1 MAQGT
6 DFGLY
11 SPKFLEGFSREFAS
25 YSSRIHRSL
34 LPGCHAQSSREGEE
48 RRGRIMSTGSA
59 LTIGLNSV
67 DQNHYH
73 GWSGK
78 LNACDADAEDMANI
92 ATSKGFTINTLLT
105 KEATRQ
111 RVKDEISAVA
121 DGLEAGDFFMLSY
134 SGHGGE
140 LPDLNDEEV
149 DAQDD
154 TWCLYDGQLVD
165 DEIYTLLARFAE
177 GARVLVFS
185 DSCHSGTVTKLA
197 YYEGTVRGRSV
208 IHSASEGD
216 YRHMPQEVILPT
228 YRNNKDFYDEILKN
242 LQPESREQARA
253 AILLFSGCQEN
264 HLSADGDF
272 NGLFTAQLL
281 RVWREGTFTGDYPK
295 FYKEIRKRMPPDQ
308 TPNYFRT
315 GQVNKQFEAQ
325 TPFTI

>member
-1 MAQGT
+1 M
-6 DFGLY
+6 
-11 SPKFLEGFSREFAS
+11 P
-25 YSSRIHRSL
+25 
-34 LPGCHAQSSREGEE
+34 
-48 RRGRIMSTGSA
+48 TGSA

-67 DQNHYH
+67 DPNHYH

-78 LNACDADAEDMANI
+78 LNACEADTEDMANI

-111 RVKDEISAVA
+111 RVKDEISAAA

-134 SGHGGE
+134 SGHGGQ

-165 DEIYTLLARFAE
+165 DEIYTLLARFEE
-177 GARVLVFS
+177 GVRVLIFS

-208 IHSASEGD
+208 IHSASEGG

-228 YRNNKDFYDEILKN
+228 YRNNMDFYDEILRN

-264 HLSADGDF
+264 QLSADGDF

>member
-1 MAQGT
+1 MA
-6 DFGLY
+6 
-11 SPKFLEGFSREFAS
+11 S
-25 YSSRIHRSL
+25 
-34 LPGCHAQSSREGEE
+34 
-48 RRGRIMSTGSA
+48 GSA

-67 DQNHYH
+67 DPGHYA
-73 GWSGK
+73 GWSGN
-78 LNACDADAEDMANI
+78 LIACEADAEDMANI
-92 ATSKGFTINTLLT
+92 ATSKGFTVNTLLT

-111 RVKDEISAVA
+111 RVKDEISAAA
-121 DGLEAGDFFMLSY
+121 DRLTAEDFFMLSY
-134 SGHGGE
+134 SGHGGQ

-154 TWCLYDGQLVD
+154 TWCLYDGELVD
-165 DEIYTLLARFAE
+165 DEVYTLLARFAE
-177 GARVLVFS
+177 GVRVLVFS
-185 DSCHSGTVTKLA
+185 DSCHSGTMTKLA

-208 IHSASEGD
+208 IHSASEGT
-216 YRHMPQEVILPT
+216 YRYMPLEVILPT
-228 YRNNKDFYDEILKN
+228 YRNNKDFYDDILTN

-264 HLSADGDF
+264 QLSADGDF

-281 RVWREGTFTGDYPK
+281 RVWREGTFMGDYPK

-315 GQVNKQFEAQ
+315 GQVNEQFEAQ